1 MGLLEDKVSVI
12 TGASSGIGRG
22 IALAYADSGADVVV
36 ADVRESPKEGGTPTH
51 ERIEAETDR
60 QAAFVDCDVTSVDDL
75 HAAVEVADEL
85 GGIDVMVNNAGI
97 WRPEE
102 FLEVSE
108 AEYQQLMDINA
119 KGTFFGS
126 QAAAKRMA
134 DTGGGSIIN
143 LSSVHG
149 IYGNAGHPT
158 YTVSKGG
165 VKLLTYSLA
174 HKLGDS
180 GIRVNAIHP
189 GAIDTA
195 IGPED
200 LEGSE
205 EQTEQLLQMVPLG
218 RQGTPDDVA
227 GVAVF
232 LASDLSAY
240 VSGASIVVDGGWTAW
255 R

>member
-1 MGLLEDKVSVI
+1 MLLDDKTSVV

-22 IALAYADSGADVVV
+22 IALAFAEYGSDVLV
-36 ADVRESPKEGGTPTH
+36 ADIREEPKEDGIPTH
-51 ERIEAETDR
+51 EKIESETNQ
-60 QAAFVDCDVTSVDDL
+60 QAAFIDCDVSNVDDL
-75 HAAVEVADEL
+75 EAAMDVADQL
-85 GGIDVMVNNAGI
+85 GGVDVMVNNAGI

-102 FLEVSE
+102 FLEISE
-108 AEYQQLMDINA
+108 EEYQQVMDINT
-119 KGTFFGS
+119 KGTYFGS
-126 QAAAKRMA
+126 QAAANRMIN
-134 DTGGGSIIN
+134 TGGGSIIN

-165 VKLLTYSLA
+165 VRILTYSLA
-174 HKLGDS
+174 HKLGES
-180 GIRVNAIHP
+180 GIRVNAVPP

-200 LEGSE
+200 MESSE
-205 EQTEQLLQMVPLG
+205 EQMEQLLQMIPLS
-218 RQGTPDDVA
+218 RQGQPEDVA

-232 LASDLSAY
+232 LASDLAAY
-240 VSGASIVVDGGWTAW
+240 VSGTSIVVDGGWTAW